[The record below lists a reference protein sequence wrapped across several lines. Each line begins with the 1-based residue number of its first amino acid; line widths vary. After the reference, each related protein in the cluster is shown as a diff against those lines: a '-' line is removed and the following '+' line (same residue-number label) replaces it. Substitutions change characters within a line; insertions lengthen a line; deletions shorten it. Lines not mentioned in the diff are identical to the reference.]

1 MFGEIPN
8 SSVPNSDTTA
18 FCLANTNPNH
28 ICRSYS
34 LHTDPVTAC
43 QTLYVYSRVTTERLF
58 KIGMQCSFHFIQ
70 FTKT

>member
-28 ICRSYS
+28 ICRPYS
-34 LHTDPVTAC
+34 LHTDPMTAC
-43 QTLYVYSRVTTERLF
+43 QTLYGLTSQDWTPL
-58 KIGMQCSFHFIQ
+58 
-70 FTKT
+70 